1 MSTRGEVK
9 LSAFV
14 GIAIVEHLLLILAL
28 AMAAY
33 TTPVS
38 KVNDTAI
45 TVDILINE
53 PEQKRIEKEIP
64 IAISPTRQP
73 DIPAELPPIQSAY
86 NVQRYL
92 NPGGPS
98 GGLPTRALAR
108 TSNQDPNRLA
118 LGAAPSQGRNQTLI
132 DDLETTNATVREKPL
147 VDKEGYHG
155 ASARRGVRDAERLRP
170 SGERG
175 HNLTR
180 NVSTGNVTHT
190 GQSRVTD
197 GVGFE
202 LEISGEVSGR
212 GYRLGKPIQTKGKQ
226 GGGVQIS
233 FKVRPDG
240 TVYDVRVKPGFLT
253 TVGEVRLKEQA
264 KRYVERIRFNTLSK
278 KAPQVDQSGEIFIN
292 FTTQSS
298 N

>member
-9 LSAFV
+9 LSAFF
-14 GIAIVEHLLLILAL
+14 GIAVVEHLLLILVL

-33 TTPVS
+33 TTPVP
-38 KVNDTAI
+38 KVHDTAI
-45 TVDILINE
+45 TVDILKNE
-53 PEQKRIEKEIP
+53 PEQQRIEAEIP
-64 IAISPTRQP
+64 IAIPPARQP
-73 DIPAELPPIQSAY
+73 EIPTELPPIQSVH

-98 GGLPTRALAR
+98 GGLPSRALAR
-108 TSNQDPNRLA
+108 TTNQDPNRLA
-118 LGAAPSQGRNQTLI
+118 LGAAPSQGRNQTLL
-132 DDLETTNATVREKPL
+132 DDLDATNARVREKPL
-147 VDKEGYHG
+147 VDEEGDYG
-155 ASARRGVRDAERLRP
+155 ALTRRGARDTERLKHRV
-170 SGERG
+170 ERG
-175 HNLTR
+175 YSLTR
-180 NVSTGNVTHT
+180 SVSTGSITDT

-202 LEISGEVSGR
+202 FEISGEVSGR
-212 GYRLGKPIQTKGKQ
+212 GYRLGKPIQTEGKQ

-264 KRYVERIRFNTLSK
+264 KRYVERIRFNTLPK

-292 FTTQSS
+292 FTTQLSD
-298 N
+298 

>member
-14 GIAIVEHLLLILAL
+14 GIAIVEHLILILVL

-33 TTPVS
+33 TTPMS
-38 KVNDTAI
+38 KLDDTAI

-53 PEQKRIEKEIP
+53 PEQKRIEEEIP
-64 IAISPTRQP
+64 IAIPPTRQP

-92 NPGGPS
+92 NPGGSS
-98 GGLPTRALAR
+98 GGLPARALTR
-108 TSNQDPNRLA
+108 TTNQDPNRLA
-118 LGAAPSQGRNQTLI
+118 LGVAPAQGRNQFLL

-170 SGERG
+170 SVERG

-202 LEISGEVSGR
+202 FEISGEVSGR

-278 KAPQVDQSGEIFIN
+278 KAPQVNQSGEIFIN
-292 FTTQSS
+292 FTTQPS

>member
-9 LSAFV
+9 LSAFF
-14 GIAIVEHLLLILAL
+14 GIAIVEHLVLILVL

-33 TTPVS
+33 TKPVP
-38 KVNDTAI
+38 KVHDTAI
-45 TVDILINE
+45 TVDILINQ
-53 PEQKRIEKEIP
+53 PEQKRREEEIP
-64 IAISPTRQP
+64 IAIPPTLQP
-73 DIPAELPPIQSAY
+73 EIPSELPPILSTQD
-86 NVQRYL
+86 VQRYL

-108 TSNQDPNRLA
+108 STNQDPNRLA
-118 LGAAPSQGRNQTLI
+118 LGAAPAKGRNQPLI
-132 DDLETTNATVREKPL
+132 DDLEATNARVRDKPR
-147 VDKEGYHG
+147 VDEEGHLG
-155 ASARRGVRDAERLRP
+155 ASARRGVRDTERVKHR
-170 SGERG
+170 GERG
-175 HNLTR
+175 RSLTQH
-180 NVSTGNVTHT
+180 VSTGNGTHT

-212 GYRLGKPIQTKGKQ
+212 GYRLGKPIQTQGKQ
-226 GGGVQIS
+226 GGGVQLS

-264 KRYVERIRFNTLSK
+264 KRYVERIRFNTLPK
-278 KAPQVDQSGEIFIN
+278 TVPQINQSGEIFIN
-292 FTTQSS
+292 FTTQLSD
-298 N
+298 

>member
-1 MSTRGEVK
+1 MHTRSEVK
-9 LSAFV
+9 LSAFF
-14 GIAIVEHLLLILAL
+14 GIAIIEHLVLILVL

-33 TTPVS
+33 TTPVP
-38 KVNDTAI
+38 KVNNTPI

-53 PEQKRIEKEIP
+53 PEQKRIEEEIS

-73 DIPAELPPIQSAY
+73 EMPNELPPIELTH
-86 NVQRYL
+86 NVHRYL

-98 GGLPTRALAR
+98 GGLPARALAR
-108 TSNQDPNRLA
+108 TTNQDSDRLA
-118 LGAAPSQGRNQTLI
+118 LGGAPSKGRNQSLL
-132 DDLETTNATVREKPL
+132 DDLEATNARVREKPL
-147 VDKEGYHG
+147 VDEEGYQG
-155 ASARRGVRDAERLRP
+155 ASVRRGVRDTDRLKAR
-170 SGERG
+170 GERG

-180 NVSTGNVTHT
+180 NVSTGTVRRT

-202 LEISGEVSGR
+202 FEISGEVSGR
-212 GYRLGKPIQTKGKQ
+212 GYRLGKPIQTEGKQ

-240 TVYDVRVKPGFLT
+240 TIYDVRVKPGFLT

-264 KRYVERIRFNTLSK
+264 KRYVERIRFNTLPK

-292 FTTQSS
+292 FTTQLSD
-298 N
+298 